1 MELRSLCPE
10 QKTAVQQSS
19 FFIRSNGKFI
29 RVAFADIMYVFS
41 RQNYVQVVT
50 ADKSYVILN
59 TMKQMESALPEGQF
73 CRIHRSFIVSVDH
86 ITSFDNDSVFLG
98 DKEFPIREQYRTI
111 LHQKLNILF
120 NEIRSGKNRQTDK
133 IDVIAELPDNFDE

>member
-1 MELRSLCPE
+1 MEQTPLGLETS
-10 QKTAVQQSS
+10 TNVQHTS

-29 RVAFADIMYVFS
+29 RVAFKDILYVFS

-50 ADKSYVILN
+50 LDKSYVILN
-59 TMKQMESALPEGQF
+59 TMKQMESALPENQF

-86 ITSFDNDSVFLG
+86 ITSFDNERVFLG
-98 DKEFPIREQYRTI
+98 DKEFPIREQYRPV

-120 NEIRSGKNRQTDK
+120 NEIRSGRNKQFEKSTAGSDLSQ
-133 IDVIAELPDNFDE
+133 EL

>member
-1 MELRSLCPE
+1 MQQTPLSLDPPSGNPH
-10 QKTAVQQSS
+10 TS

-29 RVAFADIMYVFS
+29 RVAFKDILYVFS

-50 ADKSYVILN
+50 VDKSYVILN
-59 TMKQMESALPEGQF
+59 TMKQMESALPEHQF

-86 ITSFDNDSVFLG
+86 ITSFDHERVFLG
-98 DKEFPIREQYRTI
+98 DKEFPIREQYRPV

-120 NEIRSGKNRQTDK
+120 NEIRSGKGKTMERTAIQQDPT
-133 IDVIAELPDNFDE
+133 A